1 MSRILRARLWLG
13 AASVGAFVFVTSLA
27 AMVRSCELARMGH
40 VSVVEKDAMIWRSFY
55 ASRSR

>member
-27 AMVRSCELARMGH
+27 AMVRSCERAHGCP
-40 VSVVEKDAMIWRSFY
+40 VPSAVERDALIWRSTY
-55 ASRSR
+55 AAR